1 MNRLRFVTTVSLPML
16 VVLAASP
23 ALAQGGRPGRSAP
36 TEQDNMRLQI
46 AAMEGVLATAV
57 HEIHG
62 AQLEK
67 VAPGLLQFDGAIR
80 ARGFHLDGYGV
91 FFDVDLPPL
100 PRAAVWTFRVLDT
113 PVRLDFELAQLRRQ
127 MASISDARLRQEIE
141 QTIRT
146 IQRKV
151 TVSASGSFGVRPGD
165 QASGG
170 DAARGDGEMVQART
184 VPPGGMAPPAVPPPP
199 AARPNEDPFAAYAS
213 ELGQALADLMVQ
225 WGGTITLGP
234 NDWLTVSARENQPRL
249 LPGGPAQM
257 ALTLRVKGSDLAAF
271 KAGRL
276 GLEDARKRVEIRE
289 F

>member
-1 MNRLRFVTTVSLPML
+1 MNRLRLVTIVSMPLL
-16 VVLAASP
+16 VALAAIP
-23 ALAQGGRPGRSAP
+23 ALSQTVRPGRSGP
-36 TEQDNMRLQI
+36 GEQDNLRLQI

-62 AQLEK
+62 RQLEK
-67 VAPGLLQFDGAIR
+67 VAPGLFQFDGAIR

-100 PRAAVWTFRVLDT
+100 PRAAVWSFRVLDT

-127 MASISDARLRQEIE
+127 MAAVSDPRLRQEIE

-151 TVSASGSFGVRPGD
+151 SVSAGGSFGVRSD
-165 QASGG
+165 DTAS
-170 DAARGDGEMVQART
+170 RGDDVVQART
-184 VPPGGMAPPAVPPPP
+184 GGQPATVSQPAP
-199 AARPNEDPFAAYAS
+199 AAHPGASPNDDPFAAYAT

-234 NDWLTVSARENQPRL
+234 NDWLTVAARESQPRL
-249 LPGGPAQM
+249 LPGGPVQM
-257 ALTLRVKGSDLAAF
+257 ALTLRVKGADVAAF

-276 GLEDARKRVEIRE
+276 TLEEARQRVEIRQ

>member
-1 MNRLRFVTTVSLPML
+1 LKRVRFVTTVSLPL
-16 VVLAASP
+16 LAVLAAP
-23 ALAQGGRPGRSAP
+23 ALAQPARQDRAALAP
-36 TEQDNMRLQI
+36 QDNMRLQI

-62 AQLEK
+62 QQLEK
-67 VAPGLLQFDGAIR
+67 VAPGLLQFDGGIR

-100 PRAAVWTFRVLDT
+100 PRTVVWSFRVLDA

-127 MASISDARLRQEIE
+127 MAAIADPRVRQDLE
-141 QTIRT
+141 QTIRS

-151 TVSASGSFGVRPGD
+151 SVSSNRMFGEPG
-165 QASGG
+165 
-170 DAARGDGEMVQART
+170 RGEPGPGEPGRGEEPRVQA
-184 VPPGGMAPPAVPPPP
+184 VAAGQPGPVSQPGSS
-199 AARPNEDPFAAYAS
+199 NEDPFAAYAS
-213 ELGQALADLMVQ
+213 ELGRALADLMVQ

-234 NDWLTVSARENQPRL
+234 NDWLTVAARESQPRM
-249 LPGGPAQM
+249 LPGGPAQT
-257 ALTLRVKGSDLAAF
+257 ALTLRVRGSDLAAF

-276 GLEDARKRVEIRE
+276 TLEEARKRVEIKE

>member
-1 MNRLRFVTTVSLPML
+1 MNRLVTIVSMPLL
-16 VVLAASP
+16 VALAAVP
-23 ALAQGGRPGRSAP
+23 ALSQAARPGRSAP
-36 TEQDNMRLQI
+36 AEQDNLRLQI

-62 AQLEK
+62 QQLEK
-67 VAPGLLQFDGAIR
+67 VAPGLFQFDGAIR

-100 PRAAVWTFRVLDT
+100 PRATVWSFRVLDT

-127 MASISDARLRQEIE
+127 MAAVSDPRLRQEIE

-151 TVSASGSFGVRPGD
+151 SVSANSGSFGVRSDDP
-165 QASGG
+165 SG
-170 DAARGDGEMVQART
+170 RGDDVVQART
-184 VPPGGMAPPAVPPPP
+184 AGQP
-199 AARPNEDPFAAYAS
+199 AAVSQPGAAAHPGVSPNDDPFAAYAT

-234 NDWLTVSARENQPRL
+234 NDWLTVAARESQPRM

-257 ALTLRVKGSDLAAF
+257 ALTLRVKGADVAAF

-276 GLEDARKRVEIRE
+276 SLEEARQRVEIRQ

>member
-1 MNRLRFVTTVSLPML
+1 MNRLRFATTVSMPLL
-16 VVLAASP
+16 VVLAAAP
-23 ALAQGGRPGRSAP
+23 ALSQGVRPGRSAP
-36 TEQDNMRLQI
+36 GEPDNLRLQI

-62 AQLEK
+62 QQLEK

-80 ARGFHLDGYGV
+80 ARGFQLDGYGV

-127 MASISDARLRQEIE
+127 MAAISDPRLRQEVE

-151 TVSASGSFGVRPGD
+151 SVSGGAAFGVRPDTQG
-165 QASGG
+165 
-170 DAARGDGEMVQART
+170 RGDEAPVQART
-184 VPPGGMAPPAVPPPP
+184 AGQLGSTPQPAPPQAVVQPS
-199 AARPNEDPFAAYAS
+199 EDPFATYAS

-234 NDWLTVSARENQPRL
+234 NDWLTVAARESQPRM

-257 ALTLRVKGSDLAAF
+257 ALTLRVKGSDVAAF
-271 KAGRL
+271 RAGRL
-276 GLEDARKRVEIRE
+276 TIEEARKRVEIRQ

>member
-1 MNRLRFVTTVSLPML
+1 MNRLRFVTTVSLPLL
-16 VVLAASP
+16 VVLAAAP
-23 ALAQGGRPGRSAP
+23 ALSQGVRAGRSAP
-36 TEQDNMRLQI
+36 TEQDNLRLQI

-62 AQLEK
+62 EQLEK
-67 VAPGLLQFDGAIR
+67 VAPGLIQFDGSIR
-80 ARGFHLDGYGV
+80 ARGFPLDGYGV

-100 PRAAVWTFRVLDT
+100 PRSVVWTFRVLDT

-127 MASISDARLRQEIE
+127 MAAVSDARLRQEIE

-151 TVSASGSFGVRPGD
+151 TVSGGNAFGGRPDG
-165 QASGG
+165 QP
-170 DAARGDGEMVQART
+170 ARGAAGDETMVQART
-184 VPPGGMAPPAVPPPP
+184 AGQPGAVSQPVVPPP
-199 AARPNEDPFAAYAS
+199 AALQPNEDPFATYAS
-213 ELGQALADLMVQ
+213 DLGQALADLMVQ

-234 NDWLTVSARENQPRL
+234 NDWLTVAARESQPRM

-257 ALTLRVKGSDLAAF
+257 ALTLRVRGSDLAAF

-276 GLEDARKRVEIRE
+276 SLEEARKRVEIRE